1 MSCCVYTLLRCPQVA
16 TTWPGSWNIYH
27 KYWTSI
33 IRSKEWRPAHEHPEE
48 SAEKILVVTVTSSL
62 ICSSVRA
69 CRMFQD
75 LKLKQLNGIQ
85 PSAVLPF
92 KAKNGLLV
100 YFLTHKKCLAI
111 MRLFFIGL
119 RLLKRPSLLHF
130 WHRFKYFRMWFSS
143 QQLLCI
149 FSGCERMWD
158 WEPAPVLFGNAGS
171 QMLNKAQNCENMAS
185 HHFSI

>member
-1 MSCCVYTLLRCPQVA
+1 MTSCTWSPRGVGGEDTWSHSNIVSDLFECLLCFL
-16 TTWPGSWNIYH
+16 TWNWS
-27 KYWTSI
+27 
-33 IRSKEWRPAHEHPEE
+33 
-48 SAEKILVVTVTSSL
+48 
-62 ICSSVRA
+62 SSV
-69 CRMFQD
+69 
-75 LKLKQLNGIQ
+75 I
-85 PSAVLPF
+85 LPF
-92 KAKNGLLV
+92 KAKNGLFV

>member
-1 MSCCVYTLLRCPQVA
+1 MTSC
-16 TTWPGSWNIYH
+16 TWAPRGVSGEDTCCHSNIVSDLFECLSLQNVSGPETEAAEWN
-27 KYWTSI
+27 
-33 IRSKEWRPAHEHPEE
+33 
-48 SAEKILVVTVTSSL
+48 SAISYFT
-62 ICSSVRA
+62 
-69 CRMFQD
+69 
-75 LKLKQLNGIQ
+75 
-85 PSAVLPF
+85 F

-130 WHRFKYFRMWFSS
+130 WHRFKYFRKWFSS

-171 QMLNKAQNCENMAS
+171 QVLNKAQNCENMAS